1 MMGMK
6 NREKE
11 DEGRKTIALGTKGR
25 KRMTIDRT
33 RAGSKI
39 NNGSSKGPAEGGSM
53 EHGAAIGCS

>member
-11 DEGRKTIALGTKGR
+11 DEGRKTIALGTEGR
-25 KRMTIDRT
+25 KRVTIDRT

-39 NNGSSKGPAEGGSM
+39 HDGSSKGPAEGGSM
-53 EHGAAIGCS
+53 ELGASVSCS